1 VLSLITVV
9 FAWQQDAHQQQIE
22 NQRAKAER
30 KLAKQRAQ
38 DEALQ
43 AYLDQMSTLL
53 LERDLRSSTQG
64 GASEASIEA
73 RTLARARTLTVLPR
87 LNGERKRS
95 VLQFLSESGLISTKH
110 EIVGADISVE
120 QGIVELDGA
129 DLSESDLSDADLK
142 NALLYDTNLRN
153 GILRGADLSD
163 ADLSYADLDE
173 ADFTQ
178 QQFEEAKTFYD
189 ATMPNGKKYVDWL
202 KGSPAFSDTDGD
214 GLSDQKEKALGLG
227 SSNPDTDGDGIP
239 DSSDKPRDR
248 DG

>member
-1 VLSLITVV
+1 MDNS
-9 FAWQQDAHQQQIE
+9 HQ
-22 NQRAKAER
+22 A
-30 KLAKQRAQ
+30 
-38 DEALQ
+38 
-43 AYLDQMSTLL
+43 
-53 LERDLRSSTQG
+53 
-64 GASEASIEA
+64 
-73 RTLARARTLTVLPR
+73 
-87 LNGERKRS
+87 
-95 VLQFLSESGLISTKH
+95 F
-110 EIVGADISVE
+110 
-120 QGIVELDGA
+120 
-129 DLSESDLSDADLK
+129 K